1 MRLLP
6 RLAALNADILLL
18 LLLRLPQNVA
28 ANAHALQIVMVLLH
42 LFHSPLMSELSSL
55 EPRSSHF
62 SFLGS
67 PLTLKFQL
75 LNLKFLLR
83 LVTPCDS
90 LSTLH
95 YLVQGEFRP

>member
-18 LLLRLPQNVA
+18 LLRLPQNVA
-28 ANAHALQIVMVLLH
+28 ADTHALQIVMVLLH
-42 LFHSPLMSELSSL
+42 LLQGPLMSELCSV
-55 EPRSSHF
+55 EPGSSHF
-62 SFLGS
+62 SLLSG
-67 PLTLKFQL
+67 PLTLKLQL

-83 LVTPCDS
+83 LVAPCDS